1 MARDNRL
8 ATIERKLEVHTYL
21 LWVLTIIFLMLLLTV

>member
-8 ATIERKLEVHTYL
+8 ATIERKLRLHTYI
-21 LWVLTIIFLMLLLTV
+21 LWGLTMLGVMLLLTV